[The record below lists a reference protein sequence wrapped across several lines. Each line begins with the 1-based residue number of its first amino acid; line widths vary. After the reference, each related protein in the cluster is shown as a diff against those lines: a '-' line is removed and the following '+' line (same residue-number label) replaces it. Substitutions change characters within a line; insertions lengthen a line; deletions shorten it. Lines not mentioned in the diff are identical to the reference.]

1 MDRDD
6 ITGRLAG
13 ITCPTLIVHG
23 TADAA
28 IPLARAEAVRDALGG
43 PVRFTSVDGAPH
55 ASNVTHPDEVNQ
67 AIAGF
72 LRGLDGQSS

>member
-13 ITCPTLIVHG
+13 ISCPTLVVHG

-28 IPLARAEAVRDALGG
+28 IPLARAEAVRDGLGG
-43 PVRFTSVDGAPH
+43 PVTLITAEGAPH
-55 ASNVTHPDEVNQ
+55 ASNVTHPDAVNQ
-67 AIAGF
+67 AILGF
-72 LRGLDGQSS
+72 LGGLDGE

>member
-6 ITGRLAG
+6 ITGRLAE
-13 ITCPTLIVHG
+13 ITCPALIVHG

-28 IPLARAEAVRDALGG
+28 IPLARAEAVRDGLGG
-43 PVRFTSVDGAPH
+43 PVRLTTVEGAAH

-67 AIAGF
+67 AILGF
-72 LRGLDGQSS
+72 LGELDGG

>member
-6 ITGRLAG
+6 ITGRLAD

-43 PVRFTSVDGAPH
+43 RVTFTAVEGAAH
-55 ASNVTHPDEVNQ
+55 ASNVTHPDEVTQ

-72 LRGLDGQSS
+72 LRGLDGG

>member
-6 ITGRLAG
+6 ITGRLAE
-13 ITCPTLIVHG
+13 ITCPTLILHG

-28 IPLARAEAVRDALGG
+28 IPLARAEAVRDGLGG
-43 PVRFTSVDGAPH
+43 PVTLISVEGAAH

-67 AIAGF
+67 AILEF
-72 LRGLDGQSS
+72 LSEIDGG

>member
-6 ITGRLAG
+6 ITGRLAE

-28 IPLARAEAVRDALGG
+28 IPLARAEAVRDGLAG
-43 PVRFTSVDGAPH
+43 PATFTAVEGAAH

-67 AIAGF
+67 ALLGF
-72 LRGLDGQSS
+72 LSRLE